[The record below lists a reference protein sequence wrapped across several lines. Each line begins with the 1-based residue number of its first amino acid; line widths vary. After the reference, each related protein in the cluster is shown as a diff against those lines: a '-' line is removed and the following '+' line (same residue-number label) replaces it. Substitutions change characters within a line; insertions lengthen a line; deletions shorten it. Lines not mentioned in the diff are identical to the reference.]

1 MTLYVYL
8 VVYPKSKSVPAH
20 WAILVTTIKDGK
32 SGQVY
37 HAVGNPFQGYSVE
50 VKDSYDL
57 SRTLKKFS
65 VVFLGCLD
73 DGWNSQLT
81 DIAYGIEA
89 PGSSSTPLDPFAV
102 SSYTHYENDVKTN
115 IVVKGENCQNWA
127 EKFIQC
133 LIDRGALNASAMG
146 TLSSAPKA

>member
-89 PGSSSTPLDPFAV
+89 PGSSSTPLDPFA
-102 SSYTHYENDVKTN
+102 
-115 IVVKGENCQNWA
+115 GENCQNWA